1 MSLMFIYLCMYGSH
15 SLFPGVSGRG
25 GWLELSKEEHE
36 GWEAISYETLGLLLR
51 MTANIH

>member
-1 MSLMFIYLCMYGSH
+1 MYVWIPLTFSRG
-15 SLFPGVSGRG
+15 FRQG